1 MAPGRTE
8 LYILCNLDRQDV
20 TGKYLS
26 RTYPTTDERLQPA
39 VGFQFN
45 RQGARRFGQLTREHL
60 PEEGDAFKY
69 QLAILLDNLV
79 MSAPSINSEIR
90 DSGIIEGGGQGF
102 KPKEVEHLIKILQAG
117 SLPASLNPTP
127 AQEEKVGPTL
137 GEDTIA
143 KGCAGHL
150 GLDAGRADLHG
161 HLLPVRRR
169 RGGHRPGRQHDPADR
184 LDGLHPGHVLAC
196 PAWPGWR

>member
-1 MAPGRTE
+1 MSDPIIREEKVSAGRTE
-8 LYILCNLDRQDV
+8 IYILCPLDRQNV
-20 TGKYLS
+20 TGDYLS
-26 RTYPTTDERLQPA
+26 RTYSTSDERMQPA

-45 RQGARRFGQLTREHL
+45 RKGARRFGQLTREHL

-102 KPKEVEHLIKILQAG
+102 KAKEVTHLVNILQAG

-127 AQEEKVGPTL
+127 LQEENIGPTL
-137 GEDTIA
+137 GEDSIA
-143 KGCAGHL
+143 KGR
-150 GLDAGRADLHG
+150 RAIL
-161 HLLPVRRR
+161 VRR
-169 RGGHRPGRQHDPADR
+169 
-184 LDGLHPGHVLAC
+184 C
-196 PAWPGWR
+196 